1 MIDVVIEGKIP
12 RNFVLVEG
20 FQGIG
25 FVATL
30 AVEYLAEKLKA
41 KQIGYIYS
49 DELPPM
55 LILYKG
61 KINYLMRVYHFKLK
75 KKNFLMIASELPIP
89 SKMVNEISTTVIK
102 WAKKNKC
109 REIVSFEGVVV
120 PSIIGEP
127 KVYGI
132 ANDETITKRISKYV
146 SPLRNGL
153 ILGMSAAL
161 LMKSKQVK
169 IPAYCML
176 AEAHPDY
183 PDARAAAVL
192 IKKFNEIYGTNVSTE
207 ELLKEAEDIEKKLMK
222 VIEKAKRL
230 SQRSEVKQYIG

>member
-1 MIDVVIEGKIP
+1 MVV
-12 RNFVLVEG
+12 
-20 FQGIG
+20 
-25 FVATL
+25 
-30 AVEYLAEKLKA
+30 
-41 KQIGYIYS
+41 
-49 DELPPM
+49 
-55 LILYKG
+55 
-61 KINYLMRVYHFKLK
+61 
-75 KKNFLMIASELPIP
+75 SELPIP
-89 SKMVNEISTTVIK
+89 SKMVNEISTALIK

-132 ANDETITKRISKYV
+132 ANDENLNKKLSKYV

-183 PDARAAAVL
+183 PDARAAAIL
-192 IKKFNEIYGTNVSTE
+192 IQKFNEIYGTNVNTE
-207 ELLKEAEDIEKKLMK
+207 ELIKEAEEIEKKLMK
-222 VIEKAKRL
+222 VIERAKKL
-230 SQRSEVKQYIG
+230 SQRSEGEVKQYIG